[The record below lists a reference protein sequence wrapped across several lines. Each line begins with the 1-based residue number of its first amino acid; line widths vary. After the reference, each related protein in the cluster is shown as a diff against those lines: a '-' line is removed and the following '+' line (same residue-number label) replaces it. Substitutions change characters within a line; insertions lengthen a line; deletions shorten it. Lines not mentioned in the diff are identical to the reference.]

1 MGVRGFV
8 VSRTGTA
15 WDRTDDVRGGRE
27 AGREEGRILGTD
39 ESGFN
44 NKSEYSQLQKYV

>member
-1 MGVRGFV
+1 VGVRGFV